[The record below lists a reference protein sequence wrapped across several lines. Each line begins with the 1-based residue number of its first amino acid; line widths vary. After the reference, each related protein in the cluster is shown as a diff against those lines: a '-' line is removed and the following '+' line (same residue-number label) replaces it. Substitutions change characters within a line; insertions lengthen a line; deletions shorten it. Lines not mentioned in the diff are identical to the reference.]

1 MKSDFSNA
9 FQTDFIRD
17 QNFLFGQKIKMAADF
32 WWNGFF
38 VLISSNQAFNFFDKL
53 IRIKHK
59 MFLRSED
66 WKDDCDCPLNQF
78 HHCI

>member
-1 MKSDFSNA
+1 
-9 FQTDFIRD
+9 
-17 QNFLFGQKIKMAADF
+17 MAADF

-59 MFLRSED
+59 MFLPSEQL
-66 WKDDCDCPLNQF
+66 KYDCDRQLNQF

>member
-1 MKSDFSNA
+1 
-9 FQTDFIRD
+9 
-17 QNFLFGQKIKMAADF
+17 MAADF

-59 MFLRSED
+59 MFLLSEQ
-66 WKDDCDCPLNQF
+66 WKDDCDSPLNQF
-78 HHCI
+78 PHCI